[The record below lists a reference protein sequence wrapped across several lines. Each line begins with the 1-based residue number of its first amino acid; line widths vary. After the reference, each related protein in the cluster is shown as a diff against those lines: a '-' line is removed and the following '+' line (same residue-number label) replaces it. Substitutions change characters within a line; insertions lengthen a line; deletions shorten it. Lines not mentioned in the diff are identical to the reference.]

1 MEQKDIELCGLGNGL
16 VDLLYEVTFEELESL
31 GLRKGEMRLV
41 NPSLQTNLLKL
52 LSGKSNTICSG
63 GSAANTIIAFSQ
75 FGGKSAYQ
83 TVLGNDDFGKF
94 YLQEFIELNIPL
106 LAPLIEESTGTCIV
120 LITPDSERTMNTSLG
135 ATARFSPEHI
145 NPEFIQRAIWV
156 YLEGYKFSAE
166 SSTNA
171 LFYAIELAKKFNTK
185 IALTVSDVFIIE
197 NFNELLMKAIDSVD
211 LLFCNLQEAI
221 HLTRKKSLEEVINQ
235 MKHLVPNFV
244 ITLGEKGSV
253 IFGNNEIHQIPA
265 YETNPID
272 TTGAGDV
279 FAAGVML
286 GLIRFHNPI
295 IAGHLGSFAS
305 SKIVSQYGAR
315 LKSDPKEILD
325 FIKAKFAL

>member
-16 VDLLYEVTFEELESL
+16 VDILYKVTFEELESI

-41 NPSLQTNLLKL
+41 DPSLQTELLKL
-52 LSGKSNTICSG
+52 LGGKSNIICSG

-83 TVLGNDDFGKF
+83 TVLGNDDFGRF
-94 YLQEFIELNIPL
+94 YLQEFLELNIPL
-106 LAPLIEESTGTCIV
+106 LAPLIDESTGTCIV

-135 ATARFSPEHI
+135 ATGRFSPENI
-145 NPEFIQRAIWV
+145 NPEFIQRAKWLYI
-156 YLEGYKFSAE
+156 EGYKFSAE
-166 SSTNA
+166 CSTNA

-185 IALTVSDVFIIE
+185 IALTVSDFFIIE
-197 NFNELLMKAIDSVD
+197 NFNEPLMKAIDSVD
-211 LLFCNLQEAI
+211 LLFCNFHEAL
-221 HLTRKKSLEEVINQ
+221 HLTRKKSLEEAIYQ
-235 MKHLVPNFV
+235 MKSLVPNFV
-244 ITLGEKGSV
+244 ITLGEKGSM
-253 IFGNNEIHQIPA
+253 IFWNDEMYLIPA

-279 FAAGVML
+279 FAAGVMF
-286 GLIRFHNPI
+286 GLFRFHNPI

-305 SKIVSQYGAR
+305 SKVVSQYGAR